1 MLISDVYRLNTRHKQ
16 GIMKMNTD
24 FKYYPNSLPRP
35 LQTGYTIK
43 HKANMLRTQMS
54 DGYVRQ
60 RLVNQGAPDTLSVQM
75 IMTELEY
82 RTLIEWYKGDIQCG
96 ADWFVMPLLSV
107 DTDQH
112 IQYRYVRIQGG
123 EIDASVVSTNQTEGT
138 IYRVSMTL
146 DVSNTVIDD
155 GSWDPDVPVGA
166 SDDETGEVT
175 IVDSARIISDV
186 DDLGDSSGVYTILE

>member
-1 MLISDVYRLNTRHKQ
+1 M
-16 GIMKMNTD
+16 IMSD
-24 FKYYPNSLPRP
+24 FKFYPSALPRA
-35 LQTGYTIK
+35 LQTGYSIK

-96 ADWFVMPLLSV
+96 ASWFVMPVLSV
-107 DTDQH
+107 DSDQH
-112 IQYRYVRIQGG
+112 IQYRYVRIQNG
-123 EIDASVVSTNQTEGT
+123 EISASVVSTNPTEGT

-146 DVSNTVIDD
+146 DVSNTVVDDGTWHDGGVSGDDVIVDLSGSMERDDSQSADIDD
-155 GSWDPDVPVGA
+155 LDDVIG
-166 SDDETGEVT
+166 T
-175 IVDSARIISDV
+175 
-186 DDLGDSSGVYTILE
+186 YTMIQE

>member
-1 MLISDVYRLNTRHKQ
+1 MS
-16 GIMKMNTD
+16 D
-24 FKYYPNSLPRP
+24 FKFYPSALPRA
-35 LQTGYTIK
+35 LQTGYSIK

-96 ADWFVMPLLSV
+96 ASWFVMPVLSV
-107 DTDQH
+107 DSDQH
-112 IQYRYVRIQGG
+112 IQYRYVRIQNG
-123 EIDASVVSTNQTEGT
+123 EISASVVSTNPTEGT

-146 DVSNTVIDD
+146 DVSNTVVDD
-155 GSWDPDVPVGA
+155 GTWHDGGQTA
-166 SDDETGEVT
+166 AGDDETGEVT

-186 DDLGDSSGVYTILE
+186 DDLGDSSGTYTIVEE

>member
-1 MLISDVYRLNTRHKQ
+1 MS
-16 GIMKMNTD
+16 D
-24 FKYYPNSLPRP
+24 FKFYPSALPRA
-35 LQTGYTIK
+35 LQTGYSIK

-82 RTLIEWYKGDIQCG
+82 RTLIEWYKADIQCG
-96 ADWFVMPLLSV
+96 ASWFVMPVLSV
-107 DTDQH
+107 DSDQH
-112 IQYRYVRIQGG
+112 IQYRYVRIQNG
-123 EIDASVVSTNQTEGT
+123 EISASVVSTNPTEGT

-146 DVSNTVIDD
+146 DVSNTVVDD
-155 GSWDPDVPVGA
+155 GTWHDGGQTA
-166 SDDETGEVT
+166 AGDDETGEVT

-186 DDLGDSSGVYTILE
+186 DDLGDSSGTYTIVEE